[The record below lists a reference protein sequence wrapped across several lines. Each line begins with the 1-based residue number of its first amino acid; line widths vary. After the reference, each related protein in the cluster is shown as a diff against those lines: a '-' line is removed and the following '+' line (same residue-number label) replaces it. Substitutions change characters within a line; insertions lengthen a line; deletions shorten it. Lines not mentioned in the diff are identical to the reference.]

1 MRPACGQC
9 LKAGWKCP
17 QYGDAIDRMFQHH
30 DPSSYR
36 SYVDSKGL
44 GSNTEKWSGKYP
56 MALIGSR
63 GCRVNPPRELIQP
76 IADRAI
82 DFFLATHVFRDC
94 GRVRGHYEYLSI
106 IGEEVSNRKQLSVS
120 LSAVALAAYAYSFR
134 HPGLLEESR
143 RQYGHAL
150 RLINTAL
157 SSQEEMAHD
166 STIISILLL
175 GTFETITSGNPQSL
189 SHCDAHIR
197 GAMMIIHSR
206 GNHMLDT
213 RRGQQLFLHICW
225 CLSVNCVLHSYP
237 VPAELIT
244 IRQLT
249 ASCLDTNDPVWKSFD
264 LEFKVAKFRADVKH
278 NILRGR
284 QLVNVA
290 LNIDREFVLL
300 AGDFPVQWHFRT
312 MALDEPSELVFG
324 SSYHVYPDVWV
335 AAIWNK
341 LRTCR
346 LLLHQEI
353 CAQLS
358 DILATTPEQYPA
370 LDASCY
376 HSSFEV
382 MQNLA
387 LQVLA
392 TVPQFCGLVSMPS
405 GDLLQTGKH
414 VFCDRSASGIPTV
427 AGLYLLFWPLLT
439 AGRIVKSDVQRK
451 WIVDRSRYIGRITG
465 IQQAFSLADVVESH
479 NSD

>member
-1 MRPACGQC
+1 M
-9 LKAGWKCP
+9 
-17 QYGDAIDRMFQHH
+17 
-30 DPSSYR
+30 
-36 SYVDSKGL
+36 
-44 GSNTEKWSGKYP
+44 T
-56 MALIGSR
+56 
-63 GCRVNPPRELIQP
+63 
-76 IADRAI
+76 DRAI
-82 DFFLATHVFRDC
+82 DYFLAAHVFRDC
-94 GRVRGHYEYLSI
+94 GLVRGHYEYLSMLD
-106 IGEEVSNRKQLSVS
+106 EEVRNRKQLSVT

-134 HPGLLEESR
+134 HPCVLEASR
-143 RQYGHAL
+143 HQYGHAL
-150 RLINTAL
+150 RLINAAL
-157 SSQEEMAHD
+157 SSQEEMAHY

-175 GTFETITSGNPQSL
+175 ATFETITSGNS
-189 SHCDAHIR
+189 
-197 GAMMIIHSR
+197 
-206 GNHMLDT
+206 
-213 RRGQQLFLHICW
+213 
-225 CLSVNCVLHSYP
+225 
-237 VPAELIT
+237 VPAELT
-244 IRQLT
+244 IHQLT
-249 ASCLDTNDPVWKSFD
+249 ATFLDTNDPAWKLFD

-284 QLVNVA
+284 HLLDVA
-290 LNIDREFVLL
+290 RHIDREFVLL
-300 AGDFPVQWHFRT
+300 AGNLPVQWHFRT
-312 MALDEPSELVFG
+312 MALDEPSELVLG

-358 DILATTPEQYPA
+358 DILATTPEQYSA

-376 HSSFEV
+376 QSSFEV

-405 GDLLQTGKH
+405 GDLLQTGKD
-414 VFCDRSASGIPTV
+414 VFRDRSASGIPTV

-465 IQQAFSLADVVESH
+465 IQQAFSLADVVERH
-479 NSD
+479 NFLNRKAIVPGLGDHDGTEGSETKAH